1 MIKNILVIPDTHF
14 PDTDMRIWKSILE
27 LVKTNKPDEIIHLGD
42 LMDYPQPSR
51 SVSYTH
57 LRAHET

>member
-27 LVKTNKPDEIIHLGD
+27 LVENNPPDEIIHLGD

-51 SVSYTH
+51 WT
-57 LRAHET
+57 